1 MKNCRGWA
9 NFIIK
14 FDGIREGKDFERD
27 GLNWLPGRKKKQ
39 SVNQLRKLK
48 QLNVCLYLVT
58 ICFLYTSTNSI
69 NDNEFQQ
76 YYTVIFYKCFI
87 VVYCLNFDK
96 G

>member
-1 MKNCRGWA
+1 MH
-9 NFIIK
+9 
-14 FDGIREGKDFERD
+14 
-27 GLNWLPGRKKKQ
+27 GLNWLPGRKKN
-39 SVNQLRKLK
+39 NQLTSYIRKLK
-48 QLNVCLYLVT
+48 QLNLCLYLET